1 MVLTELLVRAAL
13 GHLARMG
20 RVLACL
26 VAAGLLCAAPAT
38 WAQSLAP
45 ADSANA
51 HAEALKIYRSGE
63 RSRALA
69 RVDKG
74 LATDPKDTQLRF
86 LRGVLLT
93 ELGRHEDAITL
104 FRQMTQDF
112 PELPEPYNNLAVLQ
126 AGGGDLDAA
135 RETLEMSNRVL
146 PSYGLAHENLGDIY
160 LRLAQRAW
168 EHAEFLNPAQ
178 ASRMQERLSLARE
191 LIARDLASRNLA
203 SRSQEKPTDPPRTR
217 YLRGL
222 AEAPSVSSSRPAESP
237 ARSPAGSSPPST
249 SPDPVNAAPRPSSLK
264 GLAP

>member
-1 MVLTELLVRAAL
+1 MVLAGLLVRAAL
-13 GHLARMG
+13 GHLARTG
-20 RVLACL
+20 CVLACL
-26 VAAGLLCAAPAT
+26 VAALLLCAAPPT
-38 WAQSLAP
+38 QAQSLAP

-93 ELGRHEDAITL
+93 ELGRREDAITL

-135 RETLEMSNRVL
+135 RETLETANRVL

-203 SRSQEKPTDPPRTR
+203 SRSQEKPVDPPRTR

-222 AEAPSVSSSRPAESP
+222 AEAPSVSSARPAES
-237 ARSPAGSSPPST
+237 AAGSPAGSSPPST
-249 SPDPVNAAPRPSSLK
+249 STDPVNAASRPPSLK